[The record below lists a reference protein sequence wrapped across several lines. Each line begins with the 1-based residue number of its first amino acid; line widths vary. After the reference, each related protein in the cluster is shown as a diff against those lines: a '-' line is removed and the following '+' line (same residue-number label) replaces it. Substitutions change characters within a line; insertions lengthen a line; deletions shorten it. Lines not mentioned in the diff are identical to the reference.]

1 MFHAPHCF
9 PGGCDKTGEQLP
21 LTGLYSFGRAE
32 FAVENPLENG
42 RDTPVKS
49 IILLPWRRMAL
60 PTGHPVAY
68 VLELKN

>member
-32 FAVENPLENG
+32 FAVENPLE
-42 RDTPVKS
+42 K
-49 IILLPWRRMAL
+49 WA
-60 PTGHPVAY
+60 
-68 VLELKN
+68 